1 MAVVWWEVE
10 TPLVDE
16 FQRFHAAMWGW
27 SFRPGFQGTELDR
40 DYWIIAAADSST
52 VGGLQRSLSSSPLRA
67 GTRFYLEVD
76 DLEATL
82 AQAVA
87 SGAAIERSRIALG
100 GDDRWFAIITDPA
113 GVSIGLWTTSPAT

>member
-1 MAVVWWEVE
+1 M
-10 TPLVDE
+10 DE
-16 FQRFHAAMWGW
+16 FQQFHAAMWGW
-27 SFRPGFQGTELDR
+27 TFRAAFQDTELDR
-40 DYWIIAAADSST
+40 DYWIIGAADGST

-113 GVSIGLWTTSPAT
+113 GVSIGLWTTSPAR